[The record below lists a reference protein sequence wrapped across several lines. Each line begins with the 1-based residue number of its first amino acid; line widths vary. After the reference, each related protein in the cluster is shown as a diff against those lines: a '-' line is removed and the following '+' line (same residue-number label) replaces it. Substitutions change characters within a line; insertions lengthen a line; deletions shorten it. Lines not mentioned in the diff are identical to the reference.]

1 MTRKIYEKNSYLREY
16 KTTVTACFREGE
28 SVYIKLAESIFFP
41 EEGGQYSDT
50 GTISSEGRSI
60 RVLEGQLLGSPT
72 EGETDIRYLVD
83 GEMEAGSE
91 VLCKL
96 DWDQRFSRMQNHS
109 GEHILSGLIHER
121 FGLNNTGFHLS
132 DEEPVTLAF
141 DGLLS
146 KEQVSL
152 IEREAN
158 EVIFQNLPIKDS
170 YPTESE
176 LSSLSY
182 RSKLDIKAQ
191 VRLITIGDE
200 NRTVDVCAC
209 CAPHVSHTGA
219 IGFIKIISAIKF
231 KGGTQLSILCGRRA
245 FDYMRE
251 NLNSLNEACR
261 VFSTNPADLP
271 RIAANCKE
279 ENLALATKA
288 ASLTE
293 QLILK
298 DIGSGAYKNCVI
310 TDMDLSPVNMK
321 NIYNLL
327 VSIRENPCGVFVG
340 NDEEGYRY
348 YAGIKDGDARLLA
361 QKMKEVL
368 NAKGGGSP
376 EMIQGK
382 CAATKEEIDLFFNP

>member
-1 MTRKIYEKNSYLREY
+1 MTNKLYEKNSYLKEY
-16 KTTVTACFREGE
+16 KTTVTACIREGD
-28 SVYIKLAESIFFP
+28 SVYIKLADSIFFP
-41 EEGGQYSDT
+41 EEGGQYSDR
-50 GTISSEGRSI
+50 GTITSEDREI
-60 RVLEGQLLGSPT
+60 RILKGQLLGSPT

-83 GEMEAGSE
+83 GEIETGTE

-96 DWDQRFSRMQNHS
+96 DWGLRFSRMQNHS

-141 DGLLS
+141 DGLIS
-146 KEQVSL
+146 EEQVSL

-158 EVIFQNLPIKDS
+158 EVIFQNLPIRDS
-170 YPTESE
+170 YPSKSE
-176 LSSLSY
+176 LEAISY

-200 NRTVDVCAC
+200 SRTVDVCAC

-231 KGGTQLSILCGRRA
+231 KGGTRLSILCGKRA
-245 FDYMRE
+245 FDYINE
-251 NLNSLNEACR
+251 NLDLLEKTCK

-271 RIAANCKE
+271 RIADKCRE
-279 ENLALATKA
+279 ENQVLAAKT

-310 TDMDLSPVNMK
+310 TGMDLSPVNMK

-327 VSIRENPCGVFVG
+327 VSIREKACGVFVG
-340 NDEEGYRY
+340 SDEEGYRY

-361 QKMKEVL
+361 QRMKEAL